1 MHPPGALREL
11 LPRADALLVCLPGTE
26 ETRGWAAGGRLAVGA
41 ASPHAST
48 CEQAYWRRGARA
60 AAAPRRRCQ
69 RGPRR
74 RRSARARCAGECR
87 ASPALWLRAGAVID
101 EHALY
106 AALREGRLHGAGLD
120 VWWSYP
126 ATYEEALCTPPSAFP
141 YGWLHHAAC
150 LIAASVAPLT
160 LASVAN
166 RRARP
171 RRALAAPRRRHRRR
185 RPRARANAA
194 HRRDAQRRRPGRR
207 GEDAASVGLWARV
220 LTPSPGEQAQG
231 CTHLAHTH
239 TSHERAHTLSLTTTA
254 LGMLEYSHIEH
265 KSSLMS
271 SLYDTVRLSTACP
284 TSCPCVSALHRRPIW
299 PCVVMSD
306 DATRTREPRGVMG
319 DRVCICESV
328 CHPHHRSPHIH
339 RCVCVVSPMISFILI
354 HRLAC
359 FPLQPPPAPYKVDRR
374 ALRRLH
380 TPGGCI

>member
-1 MHPPGALREL
+1 M
-11 LPRADALLVCLPGTE
+11 
-26 ETRGWAAGGRLAVGA
+26 
-41 ASPHAST
+41 
-48 CEQAYWRRGARA
+48 
-60 AAAPRRRCQ
+60 
-69 RGPRR
+69 
-74 RRSARARCAGECR
+74 
-87 ASPALWLRAGAVID
+87 ID

-239 TSHERAHTLSLTTTA
+239 TSHERAHTHSLTTTA

-271 SLYDTVRLSTACP
+271 SLYDTARLSTACP

-299 PCVVMSD
+299 PCLMSRD
-306 DATRTREPRGVMG
+306 MTRRERASHEESWETECVYV
-319 DRVCICESV
+319 RVCVI
-328 CHPHHRSPHIH
+328 PHHRSPHIH

-354 HRLAC
+354 YTAAC
-359 FPLQPPPAPYKVDRR
+359 LFSALQVQPPPAPYKVDRR